1 MTKDEAV
8 TQYLATV
15 SAISPE
21 WETVSPTEDGGDEEG
36 EGGGGGVGPTVS
48 RLADQEEEL
57 AEEEKTVFDWCKEG
71 REDRLRSHLTP
82 NNINNRDN
90 EGMTLLH
97 WACDRGRLN
106 IVELLATR
114 GADINSQDDD
124 KQTPLHYASSCDQV
138 DVVTYLLS
146 KGADPSIKDCDDL
159 TPAQVA
165 GDPSTRQLFH
175 TLSDQ

>member
-21 WETVSPTEDGGDEEG
+21 WETVSPVSDTILQNSSLYNSTLSQQTEDGGDEEG

-71 REDRLRSHLTP
+71 REDQLRSHLTP

-90 EGMTLLH
+90 EVLEDSVRNLSVLLH
-97 WACDRGRLN
+97 PC
-106 IVELLATR
+106 
-114 GADINSQDDD
+114 SM
-124 KQTPLHYASSCDQV
+124 
-138 DVVTYLLS
+138 
-146 KGADPSIKDCDDL
+146 
-159 TPAQVA
+159 
-165 GDPSTRQLFH
+165 
-175 TLSDQ
+175 